1 MVNPYFRGAGGGLL
15 AQAYSPL
22 EKMMRIDRYPYPYSV
37 AQGRKT
43 RFFFAL
49 SCHRSVLDDGPVVS
63 RVVVVWAGR

>member
-1 MVNPYFRGAGGGLL
+1 MVNPYFRGAGGGLP

-22 EKMMRIDRYPYPYSV
+22 EKMVRIDRYPYFV

-43 RFFFAL
+43 RFFFVL

-63 RVVVVWAGR
+63 RVVVVWTGR